1 MLAAMRRAGGNDQT
15 TIVDRPDDLEE
26 QPICALSGHRPS
38 TSCPANETEW
48 LPRDAPVEFCAWHHA
63 GSVSWP
69 SEYREWAA
77 AHERRPAGNAPRA
90 SVARD
95 ITFRITSPPND
106 ATYLVDP
113 TLHREFQALHLRATH
128 DATWIVDGKPT
139 AREWP
144 LRTGQ
149 HTIMAT
155 NARGDRDRV
164 YITVR

>member
-15 TIVDRPDDLEE
+15 TIVDRPDDLEQ

-38 TSCPANETEW
+38 TSCPATETEW
-48 LPRDAPVEFCAWHHA
+48 LPRDAPVEFCAWHHPS
-63 GSVSWP
+63 GVSWP

-77 AHERRPAGNAPRA
+77 ARERRTNPSAPRTT
-90 SVARD
+90 VAREA
-95 ITFRITSPPND
+95 TFRITSPPND

-128 DATWIVDGKPT
+128 DATWIVDGKPA

-149 HTIMAT
+149 HTIVAT
-155 NARGDRDRV
+155 NARGERDRV